1 MCCVC
6 VCACTHT
13 CVRTYVSVCVRK
25 GTNGIVCMQCVCIHF
40 CSDLRY
46 KEEIMQ
52 YLEKDKAVKQERAQL
67 ELEHQMRLE
76 EVERNICQQ
85 NETFIKELSSAKE
98 KVPHTAV
105 VLFIRLN
112 FQLH

>member
-1 MCCVC
+1 MY
-6 VCACTHT
+6 A
-13 CVRTYVSVCVRK
+13 
-25 GTNGIVCMQCVCIHF
+25 VCMCIHF

-52 YLEKDKAVKQERAQL
+52 YLERDKAVKQERAQL
-67 ELEHQMRLE
+67 ELDHQMRLE

-98 KVPHTAV
+98 KVPPTAA
-105 VLFIRLN
+105 VLFIKLN
-112 FQLH
+112 FQLHSQSPTDSSVGRAVDCRGDGNP